1 MTKTNYYPQLDSIRG
16 ISFLSIFIYHAVHPD
31 FGGNWPGRLMRYMY
45 EQLPLA
51 IDVFFILSSFLLTWL
66 GIKEHEKRKQVSL
79 VNFFKRRILR
89 IWPLYFLF
97 LLLSFLVLPK
107 LAGHT
112 GFAMTLPDPV
122 YYFLFIA
129 NYYLA
134 GHVFFLQ
141 ILWTI
146 SVEEQFYLIL
156 GLVLRFLYRH
166 LVKFFILFIAA
177 SLFFSVYVWLKGV
190 NGYFH
195 TLTYFIDFAMGG
207 LGAFLLAKN
216 SPLIRWVQFLKGVRK
231 LIFYCW
237 PVIQL
242 LFFFLVQSIY
252 QHDLLK
258 LLNRYLFI
266 AYIALLLIEQLHNAA
281 RWKMFEKNR
290 FLIQTGRISF
300 GLYCFHG
307 LSITAFQLGV
317 KHFNII
323 MPSGVLALLIF
334 IFNYGA
340 AMLSYRFLETPFLRL
355 KDRLRMI

>member
-16 ISFLSIFIYHAVHPD
+16 ISFLSIFIYHSVHPD
-31 FGGNWPGRLMRYMY
+31 FGGSWLGRLMLYVY
-45 EQLPLA
+45 GQLPLA

-66 GIKEHEKRKQVSL
+66 GIKEHGKRKQVSL

-97 LLLSFLVLPK
+97 LLLSFLVLPRV
-107 LAGHT
+107 AEHT
-112 GFAMTLPDPV
+112 GFTMTLPDPV
-122 YYFLFIA
+122 YYFLFVA
-129 NYYLA
+129 NFYLTA
-134 GHVFFLQ
+134 HVFFLQ

-146 SVEEQFYLIL
+146 SVEEQFYFIL

-166 LVKFFILFIAA
+166 LVKIFLLFIAV
-177 SLFFSVYVWLKGV
+177 SLFFSIYVWSKDI

-195 TLTYFIDFAMGG
+195 TLTYFIDFAIGG
-207 LGAFLLAKN
+207 LGAFLLAGN
-216 SPLIRWVQFLKGVRK
+216 SSLIRWIQSLKGVWK
-231 LIFYCW
+231 PVFYCW
-237 PVIQL
+237 PVIQI
-242 LFFFLVQSIY
+242 LFFFLLQSMY

-266 AYIALLLIEQLHNAA
+266 AYLTLLIIEQLHNPA
-281 RWKMFEKNR
+281 RWRMLERNR

-317 KHFNII
+317 KHFNITI
-323 MPSGVLALLIF
+323 PSWLLAAMIF
-334 IFNYGA
+334 IFNYGVA
-340 AMLSYRFLETPFLRL
+340 LLSYRFLETPFLRL